1 MKTKAKKGSG
11 ARGNDNPN
19 TTHANAPNSH
29 SSTKGTKES
38 SGTTRADYE
47 DEDAA
52 IERAAK

>member
-1 MKTKAKKGSG
+1 MKTKPKKDSRASDNGN
-11 ARGNDNPN
+11 ARKEKVPDN
-19 TTHANAPNSH
+19 H